1 MGQILS
7 LVLLPLLVVEVA
19 AVLDKMAALAA
30 ALVFTTCREDLEI
43 RRAFLRLKEIME
55 VPTLVPDTAQ
65 VAEVAVHLL
74 SVNPLAR

>member
-30 ALVFTTCREDLEI
+30 ALVISTCR
-43 RRAFLRLKEIME
+43 
-55 VPTLVPDTAQ
+55 
-65 VAEVAVHLL
+65 AVLAILHL
-74 SVNPLAR
+74 

>member
-30 ALVFTTCREDLEI
+30 ALVISTCREDLEI

-55 VPTLVPDTAQ
+55 VPTLAPVM
-65 VAEVAVHLL
+65 ELVAVAVAHLPL
-74 SVNPLAR
+74 VNLLAR